1 MLLPPA
7 TALAPWQPG
16 LWITQTGYALT
27 PADVAAG
34 TKQGSKRRADMYD
47 TMKETTQI
55 MEKVM
60 SK

>member
-1 MLLPPA
+1 MLQPPVSD
-7 TALAPWQPG
+7 LAPWRPG
-16 LWITQTGYALT
+16 HWITQTGYALT

-47 TMKETTQI
+47 AMKETTQI

-60 SK
+60 RK

>member
-16 LWITQTGYALT
+16 LWITPLGYGLNA
-27 PADVAAG
+27 AEVAAS

-47 TMKETTQI
+47 AMKETTQI